1 MKSFT
6 IGKNDADQRFD
17 KYLTKTLPSLPKS
30 LLYKYLR
37 TKRIKLNGK
46 KADIAVRLKEGD
58 VVDMYINDE
67 FFAER
72 EEKYSFLG
80 AGKTLDILYEDENV
94 LALNKKVGLLSHPD
108 EGEYVDT
115 LITRVQRYL
124 YEKGEYDP
132 KNEASFAPALANRID
147 RNTGGIV
154 LAAKNAE
161 SLRILNEKIKSR
173 EIEKQ
178 YLCVTIGH
186 PPKRE
191 DTVEG
196 FLLKNEKTNTV
207 NVLDHPVPGGKSI
220 RTSYRVLRTNGDLA
234 LVEVTLHTGRTH
246 QIRAQMAALGCPL
259 LGDGK
264 YGTNAL
270 NKRYGGYK
278 KQCLYSYKTT
288 FAFTTD
294 AGILNYLKGKTVE
307 VTDVWFA
314 AEFASLTASSRQ

>member
-1 MKSFT
+1 MKAFT

-17 KYLTKTLPSLPKS
+17 KFIAKTLPALPKS

-46 KADIAVRLKEGD
+46 KADIAARLKEGD
-58 VVDMYINDE
+58 LVEMYISDE
-67 FFAER
+67 FFAEK

-80 AGKTLDILYEDENV
+80 AGRSLDILYEDDNTLV
-94 LALNKKVGLLSHPD
+94 LNKKVGLLSHPD

-132 KNEASFAPALANRID
+132 KNETSFAPALANRID

-161 SLRILNEKIKSR
+161 SLRILNEKIKNR
-173 EIEKQ
+173 EIEKR
-178 YLCVTIGH
+178 YLCVTVGV
-186 PPKRE
+186 PPKKA
-191 DTVEG
+191 DTLEG
-196 FLLKNEKTNTV
+196 YLVKDEKTNTV
-207 NVLDHPVPGGKSI
+207 KVLDRPVPGGKKI
-220 RTSYRVLRTNGDLA
+220 RTSYTVLQTGNGLA
-234 LVEVTLHTGRTH
+234 LLEVELHTGRTH

-294 AGILNYLKGKTVE
+294 AGNLNYLSGKSFEVE
-307 VTDVWFA
+307 DIWFRR
-314 AEFASLTASSRQ
+314 EFLQL

>member
-1 MKSFT
+1 MKTYT

-17 KYLTKTLPSLPKS
+17 KFIAKTLPSLPKS

-46 KADIAVRLKEGD
+46 KADIATRLKEGD
-58 VVDMYINDE
+58 LVEMYINDE
-67 FFAER
+67 FFAEK

-80 AGKTLDILYEDENV
+80 AGKSLDILYEDKNV
-94 LALNKKVGLLSHPD
+94 LILNKKVGLLSHPD

-161 SLRILNEKIKSR
+161 SLRILNEKIKER
-173 EIEKQ
+173 EIEKR
-178 YLCVTIGH
+178 YLCVTVGA
-186 PPKRE
+186 PPKQA
-191 DTVEG
+191 DTLEG
-196 FLLKNEKTNTV
+196 FLVKDEKRNQVTV
-207 NVLDHPVPGGKSI
+207 SARPVPGGKKI
-220 RTSYRVLRTNGDLA
+220 RTSYTVLRTHSGLA
-234 LVEVTLHTGRTH
+234 LVEVVLHTGRTH

-264 YGTNAL
+264 YGANAL
-270 NKRYGGYK
+270 NKQYGGYK
-278 KQCLYSYKTT
+278 KQCLYSYRTT
-288 FAFTTD
+288 FAFATD
-294 AGILNYLKGKTVE
+294 AGILNYLKGRTFEVE
-307 VTDVWFA
+307 DVWFRR
-314 AEFASLTASSRQ
+314 EFSTL

>member
-6 IGKNDADQRFD
+6 IGKNDANQRFD
-17 KYLTKTLPSLPKS
+17 RFIAKTLPSLPKS

-46 KADIAVRLKEGD
+46 KADIAARLREGD
-58 VVDMYINDE
+58 VVEMYINDE
-67 FFAER
+67 FFAEK
-72 EEKYSFLG
+72 EETYSFLG
-80 AGKTLDILYEDENV
+80 AGKALDVLYEDENILV
-94 LALNKKVGLLSHPD
+94 LNKKAGLLSHPD

-132 KNEASFAPALANRID
+132 KNEASFVPALANRID
-147 RNTGGIV
+147 RNTGGVV

-161 SLRILNEKIKSR
+161 SLRVLNEKIKER
-173 EIEKQ
+173 EIEKR
-178 YLCVTIGH
+178 YLCVTVGV
-186 PPKRE
+186 PPKQA
-191 DTVEG
+191 DTLEG
-196 FLLKNEKTNTV
+196 FLVKDEKRNTV
-207 NVLDHPVPGGKSI
+207 TVTDKPVPGGKKI
-220 RTSYRVLRTNGDLA
+220 RTSYAVLQTHNGLA
-234 LVEVTLHTGRTH
+234 LVEAELHTGRTH
-246 QIRAQMAALGCPL
+246 QIRAQMAAIGCPL

-270 NKRYGGYK
+270 NKRYGGYR

-294 AGILNYLKGKTVE
+294 AGILNYLKGKTFEVE
-307 VTDVWFA
+307 DVWFRR
-314 AEFASLTASSRQ
+314 EFLQL